1 MFAVK
6 LDEDLPDRLAD
17 AVEKHGYAGATVRGQ
32 SWSGLKDPLLWSKVN
47 AEGCFFVTADKGFSD
62 LRSFPPGTH
71 PGILILRPD
80 KESVLD
86 FTALLE
92 SVLRSRRLES
102 LAGFVTVA
110 NSRGVR
116 IRRQPLRP

>member
-6 LDEDLPDRLAD
+6 IDEDLPDRIGET
-17 AVEKHGYAGATVRGQ
+17 VEKHGYAMATVRGQ
-32 SWSGLKDPLLWSKVN
+32 SWNGLKDPVLWLKVSS
-47 AEGCFFVTADKGFSD
+47 EGRFFITADKGFGD

-71 PGILILRPD
+71 PGILVLRPD

-86 FTALLE
+86 FVDLLE
-92 SVLRSRRLES
+92 SVLRDRRLES

-110 NSRGVR
+110 SSRGVR
-116 IRRQPLRP
+116 VRRKPLQA

>member
-6 LDEDLPDRLAD
+6 LDEDLPDRLAH
-17 AVEKHGYAGATVRGQ
+17 VVQKHGYAVATVRGQ
-32 SWSGLKDPLLWSKVN
+32 GWSGLQDPLLWSKVN
-47 AEGCFFVTADKGFSD
+47 AEGRFLISADKGFGD

-86 FTALLE
+86 FEALLE
-92 SVLRSRRLES
+92 SVLGGRRLES
-102 LAGFVTVA
+102 LAGFVTVV
-110 NSRGVR
+110 NSRGIR